1 VFEGKKISLVIPA
14 YNEERLIRPT
24 LKNAPP
30 TVDKVFVIDD
40 ASTDNMAEVVKGC
53 MKEDKRIELIRH
65 EKNQGVGQG
74 IITGYKRS
82 AEEGY
87 DIAVVIGGDNQ
98 MDLKDLP
105 NFLEPL
111 VKGEADYTKG
121 NRFMKEGNAFEDM
134 PRIRLL
140 GNTILSLMTK
150 IASGYYKLF
159 DVVDGYTAITRDAIK
174 RVNWDKAWKGY
185 GYVIDFL
192 IRLNAYSLKAK
203 DVPRRAIYI
212 SGERQS
218 QIRVW
223 SYIIRVSPLIIRGF
237 FWRLWKKYVLSD
249 FHPLV
254 FLYFGGL
261 ITLPAGL
268 VVGARIINAVA
279 AGGHPSGATS
289 IFCALLIT
297 IGIQS
302 LFFAMLFDMM
312 ESS

>member
-1 VFEGKKISLVIPA
+1 MYKNKKISLVIPA
-14 YNEERLIRPT
+14 YNEERLIKPT
-24 LKNAPP
+24 LKNIPS
-30 TVDKVFVIDD
+30 DIDRIFVIDD
-40 ASTDNMAEVVKGC
+40 ASTDNTAKMVREC
-53 MKEDKRIELIRH
+53 IREDKRLELIQH

-82 AEEGY
+82 AAEEY
-87 DIAVVIGGDNQ
+87 DIAVVIGGDHQ
-98 MDLKDLP
+98 MDLKDLS

-111 VKGEADYTKG
+111 VKGEVDYTKG
-121 NRFMKEGNAFEDM
+121 NRFMREGNAFEDM

-140 GNTILSLMTK
+140 GNTLLSLMTK
-150 IASGYYKLF
+150 ISSGYYKLF
-159 DVVDGYTAITRDAIK
+159 DVVDGYTAITREAIK

-192 IRLNAYSLKAK
+192 IRLNAYSLKAR

-212 SGERQS
+212 PGERQS
-218 QIRVW
+218 QIKAL
-223 SYIIRVSPLIIRGF
+223 SYIVRVSPLIVRGF
-237 FWRLWKKYVLSD
+237 FWRLWKKYILSD

-254 FLYFGGL
+254 FLYFGGM

-268 VVGARIINAVA
+268 LVGIRIIKSVL
-279 AGGHPSGATS
+279 AGGHPSGATA

-312 ESS
+312 ESD

>member
-1 VFEGKKISLVIPA
+1 MYQGKKISLVIPA
-14 YNEERLIRPT
+14 YNEERLIKPT
-24 LKNAPP
+24 LKDVPL
-30 TVDKVFVIDD
+30 VIDKIFVIDD
-40 ASTDNMAEVVKGC
+40 ASTDNMASVVKEC
-53 MKEDKRIELIRH
+53 EKEDNRIVLIQH

-82 AEEGY
+82 AHEGY

-105 NFLEPL
+105 NFLDPL
-111 VKGEADYTKG
+111 VRGEADYTKG
-121 NRFMKEGNAFEDM
+121 NRFMMEGNAFEDM

-159 DVVDGYTAITRDAIK
+159 DVVDGYTAITKEAIK
-174 RVNWDKAWKGY
+174 RVNWDRAWKGY

-192 IRLNAYSLKAK
+192 IHLNAYSIKAK
-203 DVPRRAIYI
+203 DVPRKAIYLQ
-212 SGERQS
+212 GERQS
-218 QIRVW
+218 QIKAGRYIVRVF
-223 SYIIRVSPLIIRGF
+223 PLIVRGF
-237 FWRLWKKYVLSD
+237 FWRLWKKYILSD

-254 FLYFGGL
+254 FLYFGGIL
-261 ITLPAGL
+261 TLPAGL
-268 VVGARIINAVA
+268 LVGARIISAVI

-312 ESS
+312 ESN